1 LRLYWWGGRI
11 WEMKDRLIVLEIFSN
26 EIDANV
32 TRCFL
37 ETNGITAY
45 VFDNDPAHRFS
56 LHAGTNLDFAVKLM
70 VNSSDFQEAQ
80 KLLEE
85 QSKMQSSTIRPIETK
100 SAEDKRKQK
109 KKYILKIVA
118 IVLIA
123 DYFLLRICPV
133 SRWGFQSYEEKTQ
146 IIGSLDGLILLF
158 LTGFAVLASYYRKK

>member
-1 LRLYWWGGRI
+1 ML
-11 WEMKDRLIVLEIFSN
+11 KVTDKLIVLEIFSN

-32 TRCFL
+32 AKGFL
-37 ETNGITAY
+37 EANGITTR
-45 VFDNDPAHRFS
+45 VFDNDPACQLS
-56 LHAGTNLDFAVKLM
+56 LHAGTNLDFTVKLM

-109 KKYILKIVA
+109 KKDIFKIVA

-123 DYFLLRICPV
+123 EYFLLRL
-133 SRWGFQSYEEKTQ
+133 YYLH
-146 IIGSLDGLILLF
+146 GSHP
-158 LTGFAVLASYYRKK
+158 